1 MTNKKRKVESEGR
14 VVTKQIEPTIP
25 IDNVN
30 ASYCATLLLD
40 TLVKQLWQNTLSKT
54 LATLDGVGKM
64 RKQSSCFQPGT
75 AVVSSWMGEA

>member
-54 LATLDGVGKM
+54 LATLDGVGKNE
-64 RKQSSCFQPGT
+64 KTVQLLPAWDSCCEQLDG
-75 AVVSSWMGEA
+75 